1 MYFIHPFA
9 RERDRAIELSPFLH
23 FQTELISLYS
33 LDSEESFLSK
43 RNRDPCANANDLV
56 QTTRSRLCTFFSS
69 AYMDVRLIHFA
80 GTAPKDL
87 HAM

>member
-33 LDSEESFLSK
+33 LDSEKAFSQRGTVNHAQKQMTWS
-43 RNRDPCANANDLV
+43 RRPGPDCA
-56 QTTRSRLCTFFSS
+56 
-69 AYMDVRLIHFA
+69 HF
-80 GTAPKDL
+80 
-87 HAM
+87 